1 MINSRPLPLSS
12 LSCDIDD
19 GELTPNHHFVYGEFN
34 RWSYVK
40 TNNIILYQVDM
51 LTMVKTL
58 QLTVITVLDNTV
70 PKRFVMKF
78 IFS

>member
-19 GELTPNHHFVYGEFN
+19 GELTPNHHFVYGEFK
-34 RWSYVK
+34 YVK